1 MSSSLKQK
9 TISGVIWSTV
19 QKFGTMS
26 ISLISNFVLA
36 RLLSPEDYGCI
47 GILAI
52 FIVVAGVFI
61 NGGFAGALVQKKDPT
76 TEDYS
81 TVFYWNIVVS
91 LLMYIILYLTAQYI
105 AGFYK
110 MPLLESVLQ
119 VQGLILIIQALSVVQ
134 FNKLRKELK
143 FKSLS
148 IVQLTATI
156 ISIFVAITMA
166 YCDCGVWALVTQQ
179 LVLSS
184 ITTILL
190 WHASSWR
197 PSLCFS
203 IKSFKELF
211 SYGSFLLFSDLL
223 NSICENVQG
232 LIIGKRYSVIDMG
245 FYSQAKK
252 MEEVPTTT
260 ISYVVSSVTFPVF
273 AKLQNDKERLFAA
286 VRKCTNMMNFLNF
299 PLMILLIVIAEPLF
313 IVLFS
318 DKWIESVP
326 YFKILCVAGLV
337 NCLQSVNYQA
347 TAAVGRSKAIF
358 KWNII
363 KRIVGLLLIFIGMHW
378 GVEGI
383 LWAVVAGF
391 YFTFIVNA
399 VVAATS
405 TTYTLLMQIKDSVPL
420 LLISFISAIIAYPI
434 THLYEFSN
442 IPLLIIQSAIYIVA
456 YLLLSKIFKIQELD
470 ETIKIIK
477 PYIKR
482 T

>member
-197 PSLCFS
+197 DR
-203 IKSFKELF
+203 KS
-211 SYGSFLLFSDLL
+211 
-223 NSICENVQG
+223 
-232 LIIGKRYSVIDMG
+232 
-245 FYSQAKK
+245 
-252 MEEVPTTT
+252 
-260 ISYVVSSVTFPVF
+260 VV
-273 AKLQNDKERLFAA
+273 
-286 VRKCTNMMNFLNF
+286 
-299 PLMILLIVIAEPLF
+299 
-313 IVLFS
+313 
-318 DKWIESVP
+318 
-326 YFKILCVAGLV
+326 
-337 NCLQSVNYQA
+337 
-347 TAAVGRSKAIF
+347 
-358 KWNII
+358 
-363 KRIVGLLLIFIGMHW
+363 
-378 GVEGI
+378 
-383 LWAVVAGF
+383 
-391 YFTFIVNA
+391 
-399 VVAATS
+399 
-405 TTYTLLMQIKDSVPL
+405 
-420 LLISFISAIIAYPI
+420 
-434 THLYEFSN
+434 
-442 IPLLIIQSAIYIVA
+442 
-456 YLLLSKIFKIQELD
+456 
-470 ETIKIIK
+470 
-477 PYIKR
+477 
-482 T
+482 